1 MKYTRFVIK
10 SIIFFTL
17 LLILLSSMIACTLST
32 NQPPRISKLKATNL
46 YVYPTGTTELQCIAS
61 DPEGDTIDFKW
72 SSDNGSFTGSGPVV
86 TWKAPNEYGDSHI
99 MVIVDGKGTKKE
111 IDVRVAALRTQLRE
125 TTSKFDKEKI
135 EAECKDG
142 ILKIGHTFEI
152 S

>member
-17 LLILLSSMIACTLST
+17 LLILLSSMIACTLSM

-99 MVIVDGKGTKKE
+99 MVIVDDSTGNS
-111 IDVRVAALRTQLRE
+111 
-125 TTSKFDKEKI
+125 SKATITVKVVYNENQNQGCSSCSRRK
-135 EAECKDG
+135 
-142 ILKIGHTFEI
+142 
-152 S
+152 